1 MLFDAVQAKLLFA
14 KVLFFST
21 ALSNVS
27 WTRFQNNVLL
37 EKGISTRDVGVLKGI
52 GLLFKLF
59 GELVCCV
66 VADKHDPIKVFLICT
81 LVQVYTLECVRSS
94 DTLSFEYVIYIKFL
108 RGITACLPTLT
119 NALCC
124 SLTVGTKEGKIIYFV
139 IIMNVLAISD
149 YVCIIIN
156 RIWPTKSIWIF
167 SMGSGGIISWCV
179 NRYIWNK
186 CYVLFLLWILFIFRF
201 INVLWQ

>member
-1 MLFDAVQAKLLFA
+1 MKLFA

-81 LVQVYTLECVRSS
+81 FVQVYTLECVRSS
-94 DTLSFEYVIYIKFL
+94 ETLSFNYVLYIKFL

-124 SLTVGTKEGKIIYFV
+124 SLTVGTKEGKKYINIYF
-139 IIMNVLAISD
+139 IAI
-149 YVCIIIN
+149 IIIN
-156 RIWPTKSIWIF
+156 
-167 SMGSGGIISWCV
+167 
-179 NRYIWNK
+179 
-186 CYVLFLLWILFIFRF
+186 
-201 INVLWQ
+201 